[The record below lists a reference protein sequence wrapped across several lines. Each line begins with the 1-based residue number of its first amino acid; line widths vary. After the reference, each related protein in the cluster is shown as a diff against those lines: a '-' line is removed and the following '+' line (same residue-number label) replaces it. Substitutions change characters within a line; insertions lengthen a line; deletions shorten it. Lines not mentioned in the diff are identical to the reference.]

1 MNETFDRTFDVV
13 VVGTG
18 VAAFSAAISSADA
31 GLSVL
36 MLESTERWGGS
47 SSMSGGGLWLPNNPV
62 MRRAGAGDSREE
74 ALRYL
79 DETVGD
85 VGRATSRERKEA
97 FVDGVSG
104 FVDLAERHGV
114 RFARAAEYPDYY
126 RSGRE
131 ARSEGRSR
139 SSPST

>member
-74 ALRYL
+74 ALRC
-79 DETVGD
+79 
-85 VGRATSRERKEA
+85 TS
-97 FVDGVSG
+97 GVSG
-104 FVDLAERHGV
+104 TDLR
-114 RFARAAEYPDYY
+114 
-126 RSGRE
+126 
-131 ARSEGRSR
+131 
-139 SSPST
+139 